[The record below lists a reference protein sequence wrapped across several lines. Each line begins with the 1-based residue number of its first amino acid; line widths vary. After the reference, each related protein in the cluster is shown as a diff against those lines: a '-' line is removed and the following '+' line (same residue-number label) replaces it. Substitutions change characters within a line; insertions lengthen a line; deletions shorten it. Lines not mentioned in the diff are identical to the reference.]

1 MPIRNTTER
10 WGWVSLSIHWLTVA
24 MVLGLVAVGLLMQ
37 ELPNSPT
44 KIQVYNLHK
53 SFGLT
58 VLALT
63 VLRLLWRLFAGTPAP
78 VAGTPAW
85 QRFAAQASHG
95 ALYVILL
102 AMPLSGWL

>member
-10 WGWVSLSIHWLTVA
+10 WGGVSISIHWLTVL
-24 MVLGLVAVGLLMQ
+24 MVFALVVVGFVMQ

-44 KIQVYNLHK
+44 KIDVYAMHK

-63 VLRLLWRLFAGTPAP
+63 LLRLLWRLFAGT
-78 VAGTPAW
+78 
-85 QRFAAQASHG
+85 
-95 ALYVILL
+95 
-102 AMPLSGWL
+102 